1 MYKQHLWTS
10 TVNLGKMP
18 RKVERTEWGMEDK
31 NKRKKNKNSHFF
43 FISVVSLYP
52 KFFISIS
59 VGYIT
64 SYRWATSF
72 FLHSVAAQHSFCFQ
86 MSLITNNEDTKIF
99 VNIFF
104 FFFFSFFWD
113 RDLEMGLQ
121 PRFRT
126 LQGFWEQGLLSGALR
141 ENVTHLHFHQVLG
154 VKNLDYPRGPV
165 VKSLPANA
173 GDSGSIPSLG
183 GSHMPH
189 SEQLT
194 HALQLLSLCP
204 RACAPQEKPLQL
216 ENSPLLLPT
225 RESRWAATKTQCS
238 QKWYVTVNYNF
249 KSLQCC

>member
-1 MYKQHLWTS
+1 
-10 TVNLGKMP
+10 
-18 RKVERTEWGMEDK
+18 MEDK

-64 SYRWATSF
+64 SYRWATTF
-72 FLHSVAAQHSFCFQ
+72 FLHSAAAQHSFCFQ

-104 FFFFSFFWD
+104 LFFFFLD

-126 LQGFWEQGLLSGALR
+126 LQGFWEQDLHSGALR

-154 VKNLDYPRGPV
+154 VKKLDYPGGPV

-183 GSHMPH
+183 GSHIPR
-189 SEQLT
+189 SEQLSPCT
-194 HALQLLSLCP
+194 AVTEPVPYSLC
-204 RACAPQEKPLQL
+204 
-216 ENSPLLLPT
+216 ST
-225 RESRWAATKTQCS
+225 REATAAGE
-238 QKWYVTVNYNF
+238 
-249 KSLQCC
+249 